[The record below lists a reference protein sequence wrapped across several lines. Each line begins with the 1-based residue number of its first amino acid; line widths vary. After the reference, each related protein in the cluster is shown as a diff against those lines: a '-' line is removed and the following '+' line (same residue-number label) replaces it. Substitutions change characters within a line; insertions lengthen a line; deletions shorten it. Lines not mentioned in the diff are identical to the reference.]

1 MLLGKKCNFFNLFSV
16 KIRLEIMFNKV
27 SDRKETFFGYAK
39 FILSKS
45 QKLYFS
51 EGGFWSKNEFF
62 ALFVFGQNM
71 TRNNV

>member
-1 MLLGKKCNFFNLFSV
+1 
-16 KIRLEIMFNKV
+16 MFNKV
-27 SDRKETFFGYAK
+27 PDRKETFFGYAK

-45 QKLYFS
+45 QKLHFS